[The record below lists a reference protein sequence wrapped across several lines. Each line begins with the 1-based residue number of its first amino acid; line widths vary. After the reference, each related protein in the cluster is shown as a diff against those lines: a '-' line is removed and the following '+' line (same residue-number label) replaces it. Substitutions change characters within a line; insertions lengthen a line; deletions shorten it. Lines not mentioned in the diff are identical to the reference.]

1 MTIDPLNALE
11 KENAN
16 NIEMSLFTK
25 EQMEQLQRFMIQTQK
40 QPFQNGVLVGIQCHK
55 KNFIKVRW
63 LQDNPKHEEL

>member
-40 QPFQNGVLVGIQCHK
+40 QPFQNGVLVGISMS
-55 KNFIKVRW
+55 
-63 LQDNPKHEEL
+63 